1 MALLLGTIGAM
12 KFVLSIAGS
21 DPTGGAGLQ
30 LDLQVFHALGVRGG
44 AVVTAITQQDT
55 AKVHQVL
62 PIFPSVVLEQLRV
75 LLRDI
80 TPAAIKIGMLAS
92 DDVARNVLL
101 GLTQFEALKKP
112 RPPTVL
118 DPVLAASDG
127 TPLLERRAWGTLIEF
142 FPSVTLVTPNLIE
155 AERLSG
161 LDVSTA
167 ANIEHTA
174 VYFLEELLAPAVLI
188 KGGHAAD
195 SARDLLAQKSDGKI
209 TFTWFEGEH
218 LDCGPVRGTG
228 CALSSAIA
236 ARLAQGDALEVAIR
250 RAKAFVT
257 QAIARAQCVGA
268 GAKLLDL
275 H

>member
-1 MALLLGTIGAM
+1 M

-30 LDLQVFHALGVRGG
+30 LDLQVLQALGVRGG

-62 PIFPSVVLEQLRV
+62 PIFPSVVLDQLRV

-80 TPAAIKIGMLAS
+80 TPDAIKIGMLAS
-92 DDVARNVLL
+92 DDVARDVLL
-101 GLTQFEALKKP
+101 ALSQFEALKKP

-142 FPSVTLVTPNLIE
+142 FPHVMLVTPNLVE

-161 LDVSTA
+161 LDMSSA
-167 ANIEHTA
+167 ANIERA
-174 VYFLEELLAPAVLI
+174 AAYFLDELRAQAVLI

-195 SARDLLAQKSDGKI
+195 GARDLLAQKTDDAI
-209 TFTWFEGEH
+209 QFRWFEAER

-236 ARLAQGDALEVAIR
+236 ARLAQGDRLEAAIE

-257 QAIARAQCVGA
+257 QAMQRAASVGS
-268 GAKLLDL
+268 GAKLLGL